1 MTNDKF
7 GSGPVGKQGVMDR
20 PRRVKA
26 QAVSE
31 WRPAATKKNLDQ
43 LTAGPYTVQGR
54 KASDL
59 EYRTYVTLKRLGWRD
74 DQIQFQVSILG
85 GRMPG
90 GQVLD
95 FVLYGPGAIYVI
107 PVNGDHW
114 HKFGSDYQVTLN
126 NEQMVHAVMPGAIVR
141 AMWSNDLAT
150 DEIARVSLLKA
161 VGRG

>member
-1 MTNDKF
+1 MDKF
-7 GSGPVGKQGVMDR
+7 GKGPIGKQGVMDKV
-20 PRRVKA
+20 RRVKA

-31 WRPAATKKNLDQ
+31 YHPTVRKQNLDQ
-43 LTAGPYTVQGR
+43 MQAGPYQVQGR

-59 EYRTYVTLKRLGWRD
+59 EFRTYTTLKALGWRD

-95 FVLYGPGAIYVI
+95 YVLYGPGLVYVI
-107 PVNGDHW
+107 FVNGDYW
-114 HKFGSDYQVTLN
+114 HKFGVKLDITRN
-126 NEQMVHAVMPGAIVR
+126 NEQQISAVMPGARVISVF
-141 AMWSNDLAT
+141 SNDLAN
-150 DEIARVSLLKA
+150 DAIARVTLGRL

>member
-1 MTNDKF
+1 MSGFGTGPIGKAGIVDK
-7 GSGPVGKQGVMDR
+7 

-31 WRPAATKKNLDQ
+31 WHPIVRKKNLDQ
-43 LTAGPYTVQGR
+43 LQAGPYQVQGR

-59 EYRTYVTLKRLGWRD
+59 EYRTYKTLKKLGWRD
-74 DQIQFQVSILG
+74 EQIQFQVNILG

-95 FVLYGPGAIYVI
+95 YVLYGPGLVYVI
-107 PVNGDHW
+107 FVNGDYW
-114 HKFGSDYQVTLN
+114 HKFGIKLDITRQNEQQVT
-126 NEQMVHAVMPGAIVR
+126 AVMPGAVVV
-141 AMWSNDLAT
+141 SVFNNDLAT
-150 DEIARVSLLKA
+150 DEIARVTLSRM